1 MRKLYDALVAKGAYT
16 ESFEEFQKKYNN
28 EQGSKDLYSAL
39 EKKGAYTN
47 SYEDFTKKYEF
58 DTEPLKTSPVAT
70 DATAGEGKASSTDSS
85 SVNGSLVSERPEGE
99 YYIDGDELEY
109 ADPKNIIPKNFRL
122 PSPILDNQ
130 QSISLGEDG
139 GSEYG
144 DKNELENQKNLYRQ
158 RSKDI
163 MNATGEFSFLK
174 DKSVKV
180 RKQILDRENVP
191 NFGSIVGEEVES
203 VFDYLDVVAFPFKER
218 QKKMRQV
225 FKPDPTI
232 VNALENATKNI
243 DVSKFE
249 SEEQI
254 QEVIAKDAQ
263 KLIFENPLI
272 QDEIANINIART
284 SDFQKIADD
293 LAKKY
298 NLNNKDEHLKANEE
312 LYEQVNDIILK
323 DLANTKIFKEVGG
336 SVDASLNDVFSRK
349 GKEFVRNNDSYLSF
363 LDTYIKPED
372 GDNDNIPFN
381 ESIYKVLEGA
391 GKSITQLRLA
401 IKETKTTF
409 DRGDLNEQ
417 ENAIESLNNKISELQ
432 KQQKFV
438 LNEKFQGID
447 GKEVKAN
454 EFGKEVFKESYEV
467 DGKKVPESVFNEYTK
482 LQLQLDEKM
491 KLMDPL
497 VKKYLKGLSEITED
511 VEDVEELR
519 KYLNAYNSAGGEGLL
534 PDSAAGW
541 LGVVAEQSVNLGLA
555 GAAGI
560 TKSPYLAAIAASSM
574 FTQEYGDVYYGTA
587 VKALE
592 EELGRKAT
600 AEEIAKALE
609 SGKYSSVGAAAAGA
623 AAATVLEYYGLKA
636 TGKGLKAKGKFATS
650 IGKVFQKNGKYAF
663 TINKAAAKQLGI
675 NFASTLKTGGEAG
688 LVEGATETGQKIVTS
703 TSQGIQM
710 AEARGKR
717 GLDGGNI
724 FSEINVAEAL
734 KEGKVGFWVGA
745 GLGFSSATVR
755 QAKQEVFQTARALAM
770 NFDLGSF
777 GQSFR
782 DAEKWFNGVESKYDE
797 AYKNRT
803 QDKKGN
809 WSYTEEEYQ
818 NDKESL
824 SDIRNAG
831 IKLPKYYSE
840 SSRSETL
847 ETLIE
852 LESINRRLKK
862 AKEQGTEGLEED
874 LKLEQEVL
882 QEKLGRIAITEKFTQ
897 KAMKAAKGAEI
908 AQGIDIYETKD
919 EALAAVE
926 EWNAANPDDKIS
938 LEGSDGAI
946 AESGK
951 RVVIDLQTA
960 KEIGNVNVAAHEILH
975 RVLVK
980 TFAPID
986 TGKVDAKGNKVYT
999 QSKAAIQVASALRT
1013 ELNKIDTSILEKGSS
1028 LFKRMEAYKDES
1040 ASIQA
1045 EELLTLLGDVLKVE
1059 GVQLQE
1065 TVVDKI
1071 GNSIRR
1077 VLQNVGFSK
1086 IKFNSGKD
1094 VVNFIKDFNYDT
1106 KRGKFSKAI
1115 KTATSEGIVLGE
1127 DIKAMKNA
1135 RFKYEKSGKKP
1146 KGKNSKIINDE
1157 YVRQLKDPN
1166 ISEGEKMGIAYD
1178 FVLAN
1183 KGLLYP
1189 KLGFDLT
1196 KDLDQASIDM
1206 ALVNQIIGKG
1216 LTKGRQQGFFDKYIF
1231 AGQKGGTEVMTFT
1244 GTRIQARREEIYRN
1258 AGFNPEDMQLT
1269 KMDDA
1274 EAKQIAAEETVVAP
1288 KIKGV
1293 GKARVPVAFEEFT
1306 AVTPKFMEE
1315 VLNIVKPILNTTS
1328 NPDIQAENIIEALDE
1343 VASKEITNLLYE
1355 KLGKITTQK
1364 NPETGKIEY
1373 IMPENYTQ
1381 FFDTQ
1386 SDLFSRAIPL
1396 EDIKKVYT
1404 RSTPKLFKV
1413 TKIGRENIKNVN
1425 KFTGKVTYPGR
1436 DIFKIEAAGK
1446 GAIGSFFLANNRNSV
1461 TRQNTLFK
1469 IMGKG
1474 LASPSVYN
1482 YLSEPRNV
1490 KNITGN
1496 PKTQV
1501 AIALENEKLLV
1512 TAVELDRKAFEDRSF
1527 DNFKNSKIIRDL
1539 PINKKAVWFANYAEF
1554 IDSVSIYGANDS
1566 AVEISMN
1573 SIYGNREN
1581 SSFTGKQWDGL
1592 LEDMKNLVGRYN
1604 EIKKDFKVANKKL
1617 KVSIDSYI
1625 SMEIAGVTQKDDI
1638 RTMLKLASGS
1648 LDFNDGFQLQNY
1660 SNSIVAFG
1668 QHILRKF
1675 NGNEQKALS
1684 FMVNKIGQALTSMGK
1699 TGRAEFIFNNKG
1711 QLIRNPKYIASKGLE
1726 RFKVPEAPR
1735 YSNSLRYGIYDTQ
1748 EKFMKVVL
1756 EAMVVNKQDL
1766 TIKKSG
1772 RGTSIFYKGK
1782 ALKET
1787 KVTQSSAGKKDVLN
1801 GKLNLKARAKE
1812 SKEDGDAFIE
1822 VLDWYK
1828 DRANDPKSTISLN
1841 DAGMM
1846 LMGMNSDMNTILRTA
1861 AGLESI
1867 TAGKFPSK
1875 NAADWTWE
1883 HNIPARVVVI
1893 FAADYINNGTTTKEN
1908 MEQLMKDYSVAMIPK
1923 TMDDIIGEFNK
1934 DTMFP
1939 GYKIGDNI
1947 NKRYYNLN
1955 TFGKFP
1961 FAMKNIRTGKII
1973 PISKNQP
1980 IAYEAVEK
1988 AKIYNESKFKNSKI
2002 TFPKNATNED
2012 VLNKMESLDIKAQ
2025 EARANSK
2032 NSKVL
2037 NQEFNE
2043 IIEKS
2048 TGIGREKR
2056 YGKTKARAVGANKG
2070 RFDLL
2075 GIPPSAQDFVGL
2087 TRYFVGKGKEGD
2099 KAIAWIKENF
2109 LDPFARANIDISNAR
2124 VALAN
2129 DFKNLKKILNISPKD
2144 LNKKITGEPYTVG
2157 GAVRVYTW
2165 AQQGM
2170 NIPGLSKAD
2179 QAILVDFV
2187 EADTTLVSFANEL
2200 IAINKENGYP
2210 KPSDSWLAGTIK
2222 TDLLAGINNI
2232 SRPKYLK
2239 EWQTNV
2245 NEVFNEE
2252 NLNKLEAA
2260 FGNGYRDAL
2269 ENILGRMRTGSNRGA
2284 LGDSLTGR
2292 FVDWMNASVGAIMF
2306 FNMRSAVLQTIS
2318 AVNFVNFTD
2327 NNIFKAAKAF
2337 GNQPQYWSD
2346 VLELMNSDYL
2356 IERRN
2361 GLKINVNEADIAEI
2375 AAESKN
2381 KAKAFINKLL
2391 KLGFLPTQIADS
2403 FAIASGG
2410 ATFYRNRVNSLL
2422 DKGMTRKEA
2431 EAQAFQDFR
2440 EIAEESQQSSRPD
2453 RISKQQ
2459 AGPLGRIILAF
2470 ANTPAQYARL
2480 MQKAASDLKNRRGD
2494 DKTNISKIIYY
2505 GAIQNVIFNALQ
2517 QALFAMAFGDDA
2529 DEEKK
2534 QEKYVGI
2541 ANGMADSLL
2550 RGVGFHGAAIST
2562 LKNVV
2567 MKLSEGA
2574 EAQDA
2579 AIELLD
2585 FSPPVSSK
2593 IGKLRSAGRTWDWN
2607 KKEIREKGW
2616 SFDNPAW
2623 LAMGQVVS
2631 AGTNIPLDRGIRK
2644 LQNLR
2649 DASDAEN
2656 EEWMRI
2662 ANALGWQKWELEWEK
2677 NKTKGKKFKLGG
2689 FNLKSKISKFKL

>member
-1 MRKLYDALVAKGAYT
+1 MRKLYDALVADGSYT
-16 ESFEEFQKKYNN
+16 LSFEEFQKKYNN
-28 EQGSKDLYSAL
+28 EQGSKDLHGAL

-58 DTEPLKTSPVAT
+58 DTKPVKKTTVAT
-70 DATAGEGKASSTDSS
+70 DATAVEGTASNTDSS
-85 SVNGSLVSERPEGE
+85 LENGSSVSQRPEGE
-99 YYIDGDELEY
+99 FYIDGDELEY

-122 PSPILDNQ
+122 PAPILDNQ
-130 QSISLGEDG
+130 QSISLGQDG

-144 DKNELENQKNLYRQ
+144 DKNELENQKNLYKQ

-191 NFGSIVGEEVES
+191 NFGSMVGEEEES
-203 VFDYLDVVAFPFKER
+203 VFDLLDKVAFPFKER
-218 QKKMRQV
+218 QKRVRQV

-232 VNALENATKNI
+232 VNALESATKDI

-272 QDEIANINIART
+272 KDEISNINLARVD
-284 SDFQKIADD
+284 DFKKIADD

-298 NLNNKDEHLKANEE
+298 DLNDKDQHLKANEE
-312 LYEQVNDIILK
+312 LNQQVNELILK
-323 DLANTKIFKEVGG
+323 DLTNSKIFKEIGG
-336 SVDASLNDVFSRK
+336 SVDASLNDVFARK
-349 GKEFVRNNDSYLSF
+349 GKEFTRNNDWYLRT
-363 LDTYIKPED
+363 LDKYRPED
-372 GDNDNIPFN
+372 ADNNNIPFDAALFN
-381 ESIYKVLEGA
+381 ILEGG
-391 GKSITQLRLA
+391 GKSYTQLRLA
-401 IKETKTTF
+401 IKETGTTF
-409 DRGDLNEQ
+409 DRGDLNDQ
-417 ENAIESLNNKISELQ
+417 ENAIKSLNKKISELQ
-432 KQQKFV
+432 GQQEFV
-438 LNEKFQGID
+438 LNEKFQGIG
-447 GKEVKAN
+447 GKELKAN
-454 EFGKEVFKESYEV
+454 ELGNKVIKEMFEV
-467 DGKKVPESVFNEYTK
+467 DGKKVSEAVYNEYSN
-482 LQLQLDEKM
+482 LQFQLDEKM

-497 VKKYLKGLSEITED
+497 VKKYNKGLSKITED
-511 VEDVEELR
+511 VKDIEDLR
-519 KYLNAYNSAGGEGLL
+519 KYLNAYNTSGGEGLL
-534 PDSAAGW
+534 PDSIAGFA
-541 LGVVAEQSVNLGLA
+541 GVVAEQSINLGLA
-555 GAAGI
+555 AAAGY
-560 TKSPYLAAIAASSM
+560 TKSPYLTALAASSM
-574 FTQEYGDVYYGTA
+574 FTQEYGDMYYGAA

-600 AEEIAKALE
+600 SEEVAKALE
-609 SGKYSSVGAAAAGA
+609 SGKYSDVGTAAAGA
-623 AAATVLEYYGLKA
+623 GLATAFEYYGLKA
-636 TGKGLKAKGKFATS
+636 TFKGLKAKKDFVLS
-650 IGKVFQKNGKYAF
+650 LKNIVKKGGIKQIA
-663 TINKAAAKQLGI
+663 INLA
-675 NFASTLKTGGEAG
+675 NTTLVSAEAG
-688 LVEGATETGQKIVTS
+688 LVEFGTETGQKIT
-703 TSQGIQM
+703 TQTTQGVQM
-710 AEARGKR
+710 ADARGMR
-717 GLDGGNI
+717 GLDGGNV
-724 FSEINVAEAL
+724 FSEINVADAI
-734 KEGKVGFWVGA
+734 KEGKVGFWVGG
-745 GLGFSSATVR
+745 GLGFSAATIR
-755 QAKQEVFQTARALAM
+755 QAKQEVFQTARSLAL

-782 DAEKWFNGVESKYDE
+782 DAEKWFKGVESKYDE

-840 SSRSETL
+840 SSKSDTL
-847 ETLIE
+847 ETLIQ
-852 LESINRRLKK
+852 LESIKRRLKK

-908 AQGIDIYETKD
+908 AQGIDIYETKE

-926 EWNAANPDDKIS
+926 EWNAANPNDKIS

-986 TGKVDAKGNKVYT
+986 TGKVDAKGNKIYT

-1040 ASIQA
+1040 KSVQA

-1115 KTATSEGIVLGE
+1115 KTATSQGIVLGE

-1183 KGLLYP
+1183 KGVLYP
-1189 KLGFDLT
+1189 KLGYDLT
-1196 KDLDQASIDM
+1196 KDIDQASIDM
-1206 ALVNQIIGKG
+1206 ALVNQLIGKG

-1244 GTRIQARREEIYRN
+1244 GARIRARREEIYRN

-1269 KMDDA
+1269 KIDDA
-1274 EAKQIAAEETVVAP
+1274 EAKQIAIEETVAAP
-1288 KIKGV
+1288 KIKGT

-1306 AVTPKFMEE
+1306 VATPQFIEE
-1315 VLNIVKPILNTTS
+1315 IGNIIKPILNTTN
-1328 NPDIQAENIIEALDE
+1328 NPDIKAENIIEALDE
-1343 VASKEITNLLYE
+1343 VAAKEITNLLYE
-1355 KLGKITTQK
+1355 KLGKISTQK
-1364 NPETGKIEY
+1364 NPVSGKVEY

-1386 SDLFSRAIPL
+1386 SDLFSKAIPL

-1446 GAIGSFFLANNRNSV
+1446 GAIGSFFLGNNRNSV

-1474 LASPSVYN
+1474 LASPAVYN
-1482 YLSEPRNV
+1482 YLAEPRNV
-1490 KNITGN
+1490 KNITGK
-1496 PKTQV
+1496 PKEQV

-1512 TAVELDRKAFEDRSF
+1512 AAVELDRKAFEDRSF
-1527 DNFKNSKIIRDL
+1527 DSFKNSKVIRDL
-1539 PINKKAVWFANYAEF
+1539 PINKKAVWYANYAEF
-1554 IDSVSIYGANDS
+1554 IDSVSIYGGNEV

-1573 SIYGNREN
+1573 SIYGSRDS
-1581 SSFTGKQWDGL
+1581 SSFSGKQWDGL
-1592 LEDMKNLVGRYN
+1592 LEDMKTLVNRYN
-1604 EIKKDFKVANKKL
+1604 KIKEDYNTADNKL
-1617 KVSIDSYI
+1617 IVSLDSYV
-1625 SMEIAGVTQKDDI
+1625 STEIVGITERDDV
-1638 RTMLKLASGS
+1638 RAMLNLTKTA
-1648 LDFNDGFQLQNY
+1648 LDFNDYNQLQNY

-1684 FMVNKIGQALTSMGK
+1684 FMVNKIGQALSSGSK
-1699 TGRAEFIFNNKG
+1699 TGRSEFIFNNKG
-1711 QLIRNPKYIASKGLE
+1711 QLTFNPKYIPGKGVE
-1726 RFKVPEAPR
+1726 KVKVPYSPR
-1735 YSNSLRYGIYDTQ
+1735 YSNSLRYSIYDTQ
-1748 EKFMKVVL
+1748 EKFMNVVL
-1756 EAMVVNKQDL
+1756 KAMVTNKQDL
-1766 TIKKSG
+1766 TVKTTG
-1772 RGTSIFYKGK
+1772 RGTTILYKGK

-1787 KVTQSSAGKKDVLN
+1787 KVTQSAAGKKDVLN
-1801 GKLNLKARAKE
+1801 NKLNLEARAKE
-1812 SKEDGDAFIE
+1812 SKQDGDAFIE

-1828 DRANDPKSTISLN
+1828 DKANDSKSKISLN

-1867 TAGKFPSK
+1867 INGKFPSK
-1875 NAADWTWE
+1875 NASDWTWE

-1893 FAADYINNGTTTKEN
+1893 FAADYINNGTTTKEK

-1934 DTMFP
+1934 DTMVP
-1939 GYKIGDNI
+1939 GYQIGDNV

-1988 AKIYNESKFKNSKI
+1988 AKVYNESKFKNSKI

-2012 VLNKMESLDIKAQ
+2012 VLNKMESLDVKAQ

-2032 NSKVL
+2032 NSKIL
-2037 NQEFNE
+2037 NEEFND
-2043 IIEKS
+2043 IIEKA
-2048 TGIGREKR
+2048 TGIGKEKK
-2056 YGKTKARAVGANKG
+2056 YGKTKARAVGASKG

-2087 TRYFVGKGKEGD
+2087 TRYFVGKGKQGD

-2109 LDPFARANIDISNAR
+2109 LDPFARANINISNAR

-2129 DFKNLKKILNISPKD
+2129 DFKNLKNILNISPKD
-2144 LNKKITGEPYTVG
+2144 LNKKIPGEPYTVG

-2165 AQQGM
+2165 VQQGM
-2170 NIPGLSKAD
+2170 TIPGLSKAD
-2179 QAILVDFV
+2179 QAVLVDFI
-2187 EADTTLVSFANEL
+2187 EADTNLTSFANQL
-2200 IAINKENGYP
+2200 ITINKENGYP

-2222 TDLLAGINNI
+2222 TDLLAGINNV
-2232 SRPKYLK
+2232 SRPQYLK
-2239 EWQTNV
+2239 EWQNNV

-2269 ENILGRMRTGSNRGA
+2269 ENILGRMKTGSNRGA

-2292 FVDWMNASVGAIMF
+2292 FVDWMNGAVGAIMF

-2337 GNQPQYWSD
+2337 ANQPQYWND
-2346 VLELMNSDYL
+2346 VIELMNSDYL
-2356 IERRN
+2356 VERRN

-2422 DKGMTRKEA
+2422 EKGMTLKEA
-2431 EAQAFQDFR
+2431 EAQAFLDFR

-2529 DEEKK
+2529 DDEKK
-2534 QEKYVGI
+2534 QQKYVSI
-2541 ANGMADSLL
+2541 TNGMADSLL
-2550 RGVGFHGAAIST
+2550 RGIGFHGAAIST
-2562 LKNVV
+2562 LKNVI
-2567 MKLSEGA
+2567 MKLADGA

-2579 AIELLD
+2579 AIEMLD
-2585 FSPPVSSK
+2585 ISPPVSSK

-2607 KKEIREKGW
+2607 KKEIKQKGW
-2616 SFDNPAW
+2616 SLDNPAW
-2623 LAMGQVVS
+2623 LAMGQVIS
-2631 AGTNIPLDRGIRK
+2631 AGTNIPLDRGIKK

-2649 DASDAEN
+2649 DASDSEN
-2656 EEWMRI
+2656 EEWMRV

-2677 NKTKGKKFKLGG
+2677 DKPKKKSQSKSSSRTKLRTKSRTKLRT
-2689 FNLKSKISKFKL
+2689 KLR

>member
-1 MRKLYDALVAKGAYT
+1 MRKLYDALVADGSYT
-16 ESFEEFQKKYNN
+16 LSFEEFTKQFNN
-28 EQGSKDLYSAL
+28 EEGSKKLHSAL
-39 EKKGAYTN
+39 EKDGDYTKP
-47 SYEDFTKKYEF
+47 YEDFITQFEVDIK
-58 DTEPLKTSPVAT
+58 PVKTTTVAT
-70 DATAGEGKASSTDSS
+70 DATAVEGTASNTDSS
-85 SVNGSLVSERPEGE
+85 LENGSSVSQRPEGE
-99 YYIDGDELEY
+99 FYIDGDKLEY
-109 ADPKNIIPKNFRL
+109 SDPKNIIPKNFKL
-122 PSPILDNQ
+122 PAPILDDQ
-130 QSISLGEDG
+130 QSVNLGQSGD
-139 GSEYG
+139 SEYG
-144 DKNELENQKNLYRQ
+144 DKNELKIQKNLYQQ

-174 DKSVKV
+174 DKSVKI
-180 RKQILDRENVP
+180 RKQVLDRENVP
-191 NFGSIVGEEVES
+191 NFGKIQAVEADPTVQENIIDIV
-203 VFDYLDVVAFPFKER
+203 PFQER
-218 QKKMRQV
+218 QKRMRSK
-225 FKPDPTI
+225 FIPDPTI

-272 QDEIANINIART
+272 KDERANINLARLD
-284 SDFQKIADD
+284 DFKKIADD

-298 NLNNKDEHLKANEE
+298 DLNDKDQHLKANEE
-312 LYEQVNDIILK
+312 LNEQVNEVILK
-323 DLANTKIFKEVGG
+323 DLVNSKIFKEIAG

-349 GKEFVRNNDSYLSF
+349 GKEFTRNNDWWLRT
-363 LDTYIKPED
+363 LDKYRPED
-372 GDNDNIPFN
+372 ADNNNIPFDAALFN
-381 ESIYKVLEGA
+381 VLEGA
-391 GKSITQLRLA
+391 GKSVTQLRLA
-401 IKETKTTF
+401 IKETGTTF
-409 DRGDLNEQ
+409 DKGDLNDQ
-417 ENAIESLNNKISELQ
+417 ENAIKSLNEKISELQ
-432 KQQKFV
+432 SQQEFV
-438 LNEKFQGID
+438 LNEKFQGIG
-447 GKEVKAN
+447 GKELKAN
-454 EFGKEVFKESYEV
+454 ELGSKVFKEIFEV
-467 DGKKVPESVFNEYTK
+467 DGKKVSEAVFNEYSN
-482 LQLQLDEKM
+482 LQFQLDEKM

-497 VKKYLKGLSEITED
+497 VKKYEKGLSKITGDVKDIED
-511 VEDVEELR
+511 LR

-534 PDSAAGW
+534 PDSIAGW
-541 LGVVAEQSVNLGLA
+541 AGVVAEQSINLGLA
-555 GAAGI
+555 GAAAV
-560 TKSPYLAAIAASSM
+560 TKSPYVAALAATSM
-574 FTQEYGDVYYGTA
+574 FTQEYGDMYYGAA

-600 AEEIAKALE
+600 QEEIAKALE
-609 SGKYSSVGAAAAGA
+609 SGKYSDAGVAAAGA
-623 AAATVLEYYGLKA
+623 GIATAFEYYGLKA
-636 TGKGLKAKGKFATS
+636 TGKGLKARGKFVTS

-663 TINKAAAKQLGI
+663 TVNRAALKQLGI
-675 NFASTLKTGGEAG
+675 NTASVVVTAKEAG
-688 LVEGATETGQKIVTS
+688 LVEGGTETLQKLT
-703 TSQGIQM
+703 TQTAQGSQM
-710 AEARGKR
+710 ADARGMR
-717 GLDGGNI
+717 GLDGGSV
-724 FSEINVAEAL
+724 FSEINVADAL

-782 DAEKWFNGVESKYDE
+782 DAEKWFKGVESKYNE
-797 AYKNRT
+797 AYENRT

-831 IKLPKYYSE
+831 IKLPKYFSE
-840 SSRSETL
+840 SSKSDTF

-852 LESINRRLKK
+852 LESISRRLKK
-862 AKEQGTEGLEED
+862 AKEQGTEGLAED

-882 QEKLGRIAITEKFTQ
+882 QKKLGRIAITEKFTQ

-926 EWNAANPDDKIS
+926 EWNAANPNDKIS

-986 TGKVDAKGNKVYT
+986 TGKVDAKGNKIYT

-1028 LFKRMEAYKDES
+1028 LFKKMEAYKNEPKS
-1040 ASIQA
+1040 VQA

-1106 KRGKFSKAI
+1106 KTGKFSKAI
-1115 KTATSEGIVLGE
+1115 KVATSEGIVLGE

-1157 YVRQLKDPN
+1157 YARQLKDPN
-1166 ISEGEKMGIAYD
+1166 VSEGEKMGIAYD

-1196 KDLDQASIDM
+1196 KDLDQAAIDM

-1244 GTRIQARREEIYRN
+1244 GARIQARREEIYRN

-1269 KMDDA
+1269 KIDDA
-1274 EAKQIAAEETVVAP
+1274 EAKQIAIEETVVAP
-1288 KIKGV
+1288 KIKGT

-1306 AVTPKFMEE
+1306 VATPQFIKEIG
-1315 VLNIVKPILNTTS
+1315 NIIKPILNTT
-1328 NPDIQAENIIEALDE
+1328 NDPDIKAENIIEALDE
-1343 VASKEITNLLYE
+1343 VAAKEITNLLYK
-1355 KLGKITTQK
+1355 KLGKISTQK
-1364 NPETGKIEY
+1364 NPVSGKVEY
-1373 IMPENYTQ
+1373 IMPENYIQ

-1482 YLSEPRNV
+1482 YLAEPRNI
-1490 KNITGN
+1490 KSITGK
-1496 PKTQV
+1496 PKEQV

-1512 TAVELDRKAFEDRSF
+1512 AAVELDRKAFEDRSF
-1527 DNFKNSKIIRDL
+1527 DNFKNSKVIRDL
-1539 PINKKAVWFANYAEF
+1539 PINKKAVWFSRYAEF
-1554 IDSVSIYGANDS
+1554 VEDIKMYGSNEA

-1573 SIYGNREN
+1573 KVYGNREN
-1581 SSFTGKQWDGL
+1581 SSFSVKQWDGL
-1592 LEDMKNLVGRYN
+1592 VVDMKDIVNRYN
-1604 EIKKDFKVANKKL
+1604 EITEDYKAAETKL
-1617 KVSIDSYI
+1617 EVPLDVYI
-1625 SMEIAGVTQKDDI
+1625 STEIAGITERDDI
-1638 RTMLKLASGS
+1638 RAMLKLDKKA
-1648 LDFNDGFQLQNY
+1648 LDFNDGFQLQSY
-1660 SNSIVAFG
+1660 SNSIVALG

-1684 FMVNKIGQALTSMGK
+1684 FMVNKVSQALTSMGK
-1699 TGRAEFIFNNKG
+1699 TARAEFIFNNKG
-1711 QLIRNPKYIASKGLE
+1711 QLVKNPKYVADKGLE
-1726 RFKVPEAPR
+1726 RFEVPFAPK

-1748 EKFMKVVL
+1748 EKFMKIVL
-1756 EAMVVNKQDL
+1756 EAMVTNKQDL

-1812 SKEDGDAFIE
+1812 SKQDGDAFIE

-1828 DRANDPKSTISLN
+1828 NKANNSKSTISLN

-1867 TAGKFPSK
+1867 IDGKFPSK
-1875 NAADWTWE
+1875 NASDWTWE

-1893 FAADYINNGTTTKEN
+1893 FAADYMNNGKTTKEK
-1908 MEQLMKDYSVAMIPK
+1908 MEQLMEDYSVAMIPK
-1923 TMDDIIGEFNK
+1923 TMDDIIGKFNK
-1934 DTMFP
+1934 DTMVT
-1939 GYKIGDNI
+1939 GYQIGDNV
-1947 NKRYYNLN
+1947 NKRYYNIN

-1961 FAMKNIRTGKII
+1961 FSMKNIRTGKII
-1973 PISKNQP
+1973 PISRNQP
-1980 IAYEAVEK
+1980 IAYKAVEK
-1988 AKIYNESKFKNSKI
+1988 AKVYNESKFKNSKI

-2012 VLNKMESLDIKAQ
+2012 VLNKMESLDVKAQ

-2032 NSKVL
+2032 NSKIL
-2037 NQEFNE
+2037 NEEFND
-2043 IIEKS
+2043 IIEKA
-2048 TGIGREKR
+2048 TGIGKEKK
-2056 YGKTKARAVGANKG
+2056 YGKTKARAVGASKG

-2087 TRYFVGKGKEGD
+2087 TRYFVGKGKQGD

-2129 DFKNLKKILNISPKD
+2129 DFKNLKNILNISPKD
-2144 LNKKITGEPYTVG
+2144 LNKKIPGEPYTVG

-2165 AQQGM
+2165 VQQGM
-2170 NIPGLSKAD
+2170 TIPGLSKAD

-2187 EADTTLVSFANEL
+2187 GADTNLTSFANQL
-2200 IAINKENGYP
+2200 ITINKENGYP
-2210 KPSDSWLAGTIK
+2210 KPSDSWLAGAIK
-2222 TDLLAGINNI
+2222 TDLLAGINNV
-2232 SRPKYLK
+2232 SRPQYLK
-2239 EWQTNV
+2239 EWQNNV

-2269 ENILGRMRTGSNRGA
+2269 ENILGRMKTGSNRGA

-2292 FVDWMNASVGAIMF
+2292 FVDWMNGAVGAIMF

-2337 GNQPQYWSD
+2337 ANQPRYWND
-2346 VLELMNSDYL
+2346 VIELMNSDYL
-2356 IERRN
+2356 VERRN

-2422 DKGMTRKEA
+2422 EKGMTLKEA
-2431 EAQAFQDFR
+2431 EAQAFLDFR

-2529 DEEKK
+2529 DDEKK
-2534 QEKYVGI
+2534 QQKYVSI
-2541 ANGMADSLL
+2541 TNGMADSLL
-2550 RGVGFHGAAIST
+2550 RGIGFHGAAIST
-2562 LKNVV
+2562 LKNVI
-2567 MKLSEGA
+2567 MKLADGA
-2574 EAQDA
+2574 KAQDA
-2579 AIELLD
+2579 AIEMLD
-2585 FSPPVSSK
+2585 ISPPVSSK

-2607 KKEIREKGW
+2607 KKEMKQKGW
-2616 SFDNPAW
+2616 SLDNPAW
-2623 LAMGQVVS
+2623 LAMGQVIS
-2631 AGTNIPLDRGIRK
+2631 AGTNIPLDRGIKK
-2644 LQNLR
+2644 LQNLK
-2649 DASDAEN
+2649 DASDSEN
-2656 EEWMRI
+2656 EEWMRV

-2677 NKTKGKKFKLGG
+2677 NKRKGNGG
-2689 FNLKSKISKFKL
+2689 FGGLNFGKNFGGLKL